1 MLIHDDIYSWEG
13 FGGKLRLG
21 SGSCRLRIY
30 DLKKGYTRGL
40 AHLRPFIVV
49 VSDIPGG
56 RMSIK
61 SCAGHIATYVTKE
74 FNIKPHRMLWVEYYP
89 EKKYGKENVR
99 TIPERFEG
107 VEFVWHED
115 KAIHP
120 RAKPLNSTMLKLV
133 KELMGESQESE
144 IANS

>member
-30 DLKKGYTRGL
+30 DLKKGYTQGL

-49 VSDIPGG
+49 VSDIPDCK
-56 RMSIK
+56 MSVK
-61 SCAGHIATYVTKE
+61 SCAGHIATCVTKD
-74 FNIKPHRMLWVEYYP
+74 FSIDPHRMFWVEYYP
-89 EKKYGKENVR
+89 EKTYGKENVHI
-99 TIPERFEG
+99 IPERFES
-107 VEFVWHED
+107 VDFVWHEE

-120 RAKPLNSTMLKLV
+120 KWTPLNPAMLSLV
-133 KELMGESQESE
+133 KELMG
-144 IANS
+144 N

>member
-30 DLKKGYTRGL
+30 DLKKGYTRGV

-49 VSDIPGG
+49 VSDIPDCK
-56 RMSIK
+56 MSVK
-61 SCAGHIATYVTKE
+61 SCAGHIATCVTKD
-74 FNIKPHRMLWVEYYP
+74 FSIDPHRMVWIEYYP
-89 EKKYGKENVR
+89 EKTYSTDKIHI
-99 TIPERFEG
+99 IPERFEN
-107 VEFVWHED
+107 VDFVWHEE

-120 RAKPLNSTMLKLV
+120 KWKPLNPTMLNLV
-133 KELMGESQESE
+133 KEIME
-144 IANS
+144 N